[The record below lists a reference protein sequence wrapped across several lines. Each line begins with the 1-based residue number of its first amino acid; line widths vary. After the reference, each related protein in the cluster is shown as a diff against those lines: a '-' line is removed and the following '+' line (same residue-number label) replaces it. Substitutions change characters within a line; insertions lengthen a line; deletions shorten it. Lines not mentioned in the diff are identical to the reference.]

1 MTFAGLIGQNV
12 WSRKLRSLFTALAVA
27 IGVMAVMALG
37 VLTTS
42 LTRSATSILQ
52 VGDADFTIAQRG
64 GDILSSTITDADLE
78 QMRQVPGVAQVVG
91 ALIQTDRYDAD
102 HPGVIEVGLA
112 PEAQGPFGVVILD
125 GVSYAAGSPDDVMLG
140 AVLAQNLHK
149 SVGDTL
155 DMGGRARNVVGIYR
169 TNVSFGNSTM
179 MFPLTELQAEN
190 QLSGQVTLGF
200 AKVTPGSDPA
210 TVANAFNQR
219 FVQYTAIRSA
229 QDYGRA
235 DRTLVLIG
243 VANTGG
249 TILAGVIAIS
259 GVLNTTLLSFFER
272 TREFGVLRSIGWTRR
287 RILALVIGEATV
299 LGVVGLTF
307 GLALGWLAIN
317 VLQRLDALR
326 GYFDPIYDTEVFTRA
341 LVFAFAVVLMGAIY
355 PGLRA
360 AFLSPVE
367 ALRDE

>member
-1 MTFAGLIGQNV
+1 
-12 WSRKLRSLFTALAVA
+12 
-27 IGVMAVMALG
+27 
-37 VLTTS
+37 
-42 LTRSATSILQ
+42 
-52 VGDADFTIAQRG
+52 
-64 GDILSSTITDADLE
+64 
-78 QMRQVPGVAQVVG
+78 
-91 ALIQTDRYDAD
+91 
-102 HPGVIEVGLA
+102 
-112 PEAQGPFGVVILD
+112 
-125 GVSYAAGSPDDVMLG
+125 
-140 AVLAQNLHK
+140 VLAQNLHK

-155 DMGGRARNVVGIYR
+155 DMGGRTRNVVGIYR

-179 MFPLTELQAEN
+179 MFPLAELQAEN

-210 TVANAFNQR
+210 TVADAFNQR

-299 LGVVGLTF
+299 LGLVGLTL
-307 GLALGWLAIN
+307 GLALGWLTIN
-317 VLQRLDALR
+317 VLQRLEALR
-326 GYFDPIYDTEVFTRA
+326 GYFDPTYDTEVFTRA
-341 LVFAFAVVLMGAIY
+341 LVFAFAVVLLGAIY

>member
-1 MTFAGLIGQNV
+1 VTFLGLIGQNV

-27 IGVMAVMALG
+27 IGVGAVVALG

-42 LTRSATSILQ
+42 LKTTATSVLK
-52 VGDADFTIAQRG
+52 VGDADFTIAQKS
-64 GDILSSTITDADLE
+64 GDLLSSSISDADLE
-78 QMRQVPGVAQVVG
+78 KMRQVPGVAQVVG
-91 ALIQTDRYDAD
+91 ALIQTDRYDSG

-112 PEAQGPFGVVILD
+112 PDAQGPFGVVILE
-125 GVSYAAGSPDDVMLG
+125 GRSYSADSPNEIMLG
-140 AVLAQNLHK
+140 AVLAQELHK
-149 SVGDTL
+149 TVGDSL
-155 DMGGRARNVVGIYR
+155 DIGGKTRQVVGVYR

-179 MFPLTELQAEN
+179 MLPLVELQAEN
-190 QLSGQVTLGF
+190 QLTGQVTLGF
-200 AKVTPGSDPA
+200 AKVSPGADP
-210 TVANAFNQR
+210 VAVAEELNSQFI
-219 FVQYTAIRSA
+219 QYTSIRSA

-249 TILAGVIAIS
+249 TILAGIIAIS

-287 RILALVIGEATV
+287 RILALVIGEATL
-299 LGVVGLTF
+299 LGLGGLLL
-307 GLALGWLAIN
+307 GLFLGWVAVN
-317 VLQRLDALR
+317 VLQRLESIR
-326 GYFDPIYDTEVFTRA
+326 GYFDPTYDAEVFTRA
-341 LVFAFAVVLMGAIY
+341 LVFAFVVVLIGAVY
-355 PGLRA
+355 PALRA

>member
-1 MTFAGLIGQNV
+1 VTFLGLIGHNV
-12 WSRKLRSLFTALAVA
+12 WSRKLRSVFTGLAVA
-27 IGVMAVMALG
+27 IGVMAILALG

-42 LTRSATSILQ
+42 LKATATSILQ
-52 VGDADFTIAQRG
+52 VGDADFTIAQKS
-64 GDILSSTITDADLE
+64 GDILSSSISDADLE
-78 QMRQVPGVAQVVG
+78 QMRQVPGVAEVVG
-91 ALIQTDRYDAD
+91 ALIVTDRYDSD

-125 GVSYAAGSPDDVMLG
+125 GRSYTADSPDEIMLG
-140 AVLAQNLHK
+140 AVLAQQLHK

-155 DMGGRARNVVGIYR
+155 SMGGKTRQVVGIYR

-179 MFPLTELQAEN
+179 MWPLVALQNEN
-190 QLSGQVTLGF
+190 QLTGQVTLGF

-210 TVANAFNQR
+210 AVADAFNQR
-219 FVQYTAIRSA
+219 FLQYTAIRSA

-243 VANTGG
+243 AANTGG

-287 RILALVIGEATV
+287 RILFLVIGEAS
-299 LGVVGLTF
+299 VVGLL
-307 GLALGWLAIN
+307 GLIVGLFLGWVAVN
-317 VLQRLDALR
+317 VLQRLETLR
-326 GYFDPIYDTEVFTRA
+326 GYFDPTYDSQVFTRA
-341 LVFAFAVVLMGAIY
+341 LVFAFVVVLMGAIY
-355 PGLRA
+355 PAVRA

-367 ALRDE
+367 ALRE